1 MPSPVLYMHIGIMV
15 VTGMTG
21 FHLLRVKSG
30 LTEIC
35 ENFSEYQIHL
45 FIYLFIAPSQEIC
58 H

>member
-1 MPSPVLYMHIGIMV
+1 MHIGIMV